1 MSPISQGW
9 RATVRDRDWGRFPA
23 HNKLPFSK
31 NSPETQEWTPVVM
44 PGLWD
49 SVHLSQLADA
59 GWAHDTSQ
67 ASPPAGVFKWELRR
81 ENQHLAGGDLF
92 GCEAQVLPVS
102 RSAILEKSQHA
113 EKCKTE
119 QSTGRKDFSAV
130 KWVWNRNN
138 FKQQNS
144 KRTESTTH

>member
-1 MSPISQGW
+1 
-9 RATVRDRDWGRFPA
+9 
-23 HNKLPFSK
+23 
-31 NSPETQEWTPVVM
+31 M

-49 SVHLSQLADA
+49 SVHLSQLADVA
-59 GWAHDTSQ
+59 WAHDTSQ

-144 KRTESTTH
+144 KRTESTTY